1 MDEFFNSGLTDDEW
15 STSSEDEQE
24 CSTQIATTSSGSSC
38 SKKRKRPKQV
48 QSFVDSWLT
57 DKQFK
62 DLLTKKAGVGTD
74 KKPQPFCKT
83 CRKFLTCPKTGL
95 KCLCNEISPNVFL
108 IALQR

>member
-1 MDEFFNSGLTDDEW
+1 MDEFFNSGLTDDEL
-15 STSSEDEQE
+15 SSEDEQE
-24 CSTQIATTSSGSSC
+24 CSTQIATISGGSSC

-83 CRKFLTCPKTGL
+83 CRMFLTCSKTGL
-95 KCLCNEISPNVFL
+95 KCLCNEISPNVFF